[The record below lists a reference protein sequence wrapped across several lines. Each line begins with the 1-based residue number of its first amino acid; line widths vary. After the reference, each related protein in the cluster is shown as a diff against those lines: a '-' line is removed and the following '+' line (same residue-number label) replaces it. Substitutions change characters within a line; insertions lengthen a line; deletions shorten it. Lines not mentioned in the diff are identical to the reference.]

1 MLFAGGPCT
10 QGPGMVVDDELKNPI
25 RKHLDIEKD
34 NVKYMKKAMKVRLTR
49 ESHDKI
55 PNHAIKYLYSITR
68 INLPSISRFLINSCL
83 FFVYELTPF
92 VLLCYFISVK

>member
-34 NVKYMKKAMKVRLTR
+34 NVKFMKKAMKVGGKNPKGSLEMAEKRCV
-49 ESHDKI
+49 I
-55 PNHAIKYLYSITR
+55 I
-68 INLPSISRFLINSCL
+68 
-83 FFVYELTPF
+83 
-92 VLLCYFISVK
+92 

>member
-34 NVKYMKKAMKVRLTR
+34 NVKFMKKAMKVGTKRNNKPKET
-49 ESHDKI
+49 
-55 PNHAIKYLYSITR
+55 A
-68 INLPSISRFLINSCL
+68 
-83 FFVYELTPF
+83 
-92 VLLCYFISVK
+92 

>member
-34 NVKYMKKAMKVRLTR
+34 NVKFMKKAMKVGKKNPQGSL
-49 ESHDKI
+49 EMAEKQC
-55 PNHAIKYLYSITR
+55 
-68 INLPSISRFLINSCL
+68 LI
-83 FFVYELTPF
+83 
-92 VLLCYFISVK
+92 I

>member
-34 NVKYMKKAMKVRLTR
+34 NVKFMKKAMKVGGKNPKGSL
-49 ESHDKI
+49 
-55 PNHAIKYLYSITR
+55 
-68 INLPSISRFLINSCL
+68 
-83 FFVYELTPF
+83 
-92 VLLCYFISVK
+92 

>member
-34 NVKYMKKAMKVRLTR
+34 NVKFMKKAMKVGTKGITNLRKLL
-49 ESHDKI
+49 
-55 PNHAIKYLYSITR
+55 KY
-68 INLPSISRFLINSCL
+68 
-83 FFVYELTPF
+83 
-92 VLLCYFISVK
+92 SV